1 MKGYLVSIFS
11 NYFNFNMLDSRELI
25 LESAL
30 ETQLKLKIFHSCKTL
45 SSSNTLPLIAT
56 EIGLVKIFLSLIYLI
71 NFKKVLSGKAGN
83 RVVLKY
89 LEKFIFLLDSSENNN
104 WKKNE
109 HFLEFDY
116 ICTQYINSLYEIC
129 VEHKTK

>member
-1 MKGYLVSIFS
+1 MKGYLLSIFS
-11 NYFNFNMLDSRELI
+11 NYFNLIMLDSTELI

-30 ETQLKLKIFHSCKTL
+30 ETQLKLKIFHSCKNL
-45 SSSNTLPLIAT
+45 SCDNSSAVTEMGLI
-56 EIGLVKIFLSLIYLI
+56 KIFLSLLYLI
-71 NFKKVLSGKAGN
+71 NFKKVLSGKARN

-89 LEKFIFLLDSSENNN
+89 LEKFIFLLDSPENNQ

-109 HFLEFDY
+109 SFVEFDY

-129 VEHKTK
+129 VKSKMT